1 MRSKKVLINSIFGMA
16 GYAILMLSN
25 FITRSV
31 FVDQLGLSMAG
42 VDTTFKN
49 FLQVLS
55 LAELGLSTGL
65 LYKLYKPI
73 EEKNNREIKR
83 VLNFYKQAYKVI
95 ASVFMGGAVVLAFV
109 VNFFIKDTDKS
120 PLYISFLFILYAGD
134 TVASYLFANRKA
146 LIVADQNNYLVNRND
161 AFIAL
166 ITLISQVTLLY
177 LTKSFIVYA
186 VVKIVCRLIGASL
199 IGNKFK
205 KMYPEIAKDKSKET
219 ITGDEK
225 KSLIKN
231 MSAMLCHRIGGVS
244 VTATGSAITSK
255 MLGTVQAGI
264 YGNYTIITT
273 ALMQLVTQV
282 FNGVTASFG
291 NIITVESKETIYK
304 RFKLLYFFNYLI
316 FSFFTV
322 SVGVIVQPFMMLWM
336 HGDPN
341 SLFQNRTVVLLLCY
355 FYIFGIRRVVLMAK
369 DSAGLFRQDQ
379 WFAILEAVL
388 NIVMSV
394 VFVLWFK
401 SVDGILLANI
411 LSMLIIPLWT
421 QPYLVYKYVLNAKL
435 GSYYVRYVIYF
446 AMTAGI
452 YVLTSLVANKLT
464 ANISNLFVE
473 LIVRGVICVAIP
485 NVVNVV
491 VFART
496 QEFKD
501 LLTLLLGV
509 VKKKTKKG

>member
-73 EEKNNREIKR
+73 EEKNNREIKK

-95 ASVFMGGAVVLAFV
+95 ASIFMGGAVVLSLV
-109 VNFFIKDTDKS
+109 VNFFVEDTDKS
-120 PLYISFLFILYAGD
+120 PLYISILFILYASD

-146 LIVADQNNYLVNRND
+146 LIVADQNNYIVNRND
-161 AFIAL
+161 AFISL

-177 LTKSFIVYA
+177 LTKSFIIYA
-186 VVKIVCRLIGASL
+186 VVKIVCRLIGASF
-199 IGNKFK
+199 IGNKFR
-205 KMYPEIAKDKSKET
+205 KMYPEIASDKSKET

-244 VTATGSAITSK
+244 VTATGSAIISK

-322 SVGVIVQPFMMLWM
+322 SVGVIIQPFMKLWM

-341 SLFQNRTVVLLLCY
+341 SLFADKTVVLLLCY
-355 FYIFGIRRVVLMAK
+355 FYVFGIRRVVLMAK
-369 DSAGLFRQDQ
+369 DSAGLYRQDQ

-401 SVDGILLANI
+401 SVDGIILANI

-421 QPYLVYKYVLNAKL
+421 QPYLVYKYVLKEKL
-435 GSYYVRYVIYF
+435 IGYYVRYVIYF
-446 AMTAGI
+446 AMTAVL
-452 YVLTSLVANKLT
+452 YVVTSLVANKLT

-473 LIVRGVICVAIP
+473 LIVRGVFCVAIP
-485 NVVNVV
+485 NIMNVV